1 MKKTILF
8 VAMAMLCL
16 NFKANSQQVQP
27 IKIGDK
33 VPQSLWDAKFTALQ
47 GDGKQTMIT
56 LNNYKGKLVI
66 LDFWAT
72 WCSAC
77 IEGFDKVQKLQKQF
91 PEELKVVLI
100 TNETIVK
107 IDEFFKKR
115 ITLGQQVELTSIV
128 KGAPL
133 TAYFQHELIPHYA
146 WISPDG
152 NLLATTS
159 SLEIKAEHIKEILAG
174 KKSKFSMKIDIDTSR
189 PLYSEEYLPE
199 DKLQHYSVLLKGML
213 EGTGSITQLRTRN
226 DAAVGI
232 TITNSPIQSIF
243 EYCFRAIDRNYFPSR
258 LKLFVADSSKL
269 APEKSRMEIMDWYNS
284 NAYSFDL
291 SVNEDKAANLYK
303 GMLNELNH
311 SSPYEGFVN
320 LKKQSCF
327 VLVPFGKENKW
338 SYKSGDYK
346 SIIEKDSTVLTKVP
360 MRFLIA
366 ALNTKLSMGLPV
378 LDETD
383 YKGNIQITF
392 TGKINSLDELR
403 HELKKYGLNLK
414 KTRRVFNEFIIRDK
428 LNSDKS

>member
-1 MKKTILF
+1 MKKTIYLI
-8 VAMAMLCL
+8 VMAVLCL
-16 NFKANSQQVQP
+16 NFKANSQQIQP
-27 IKIGDK
+27 VKMGDK
-33 VPQSLWDAKFTALQ
+33 IPQSLWDTNFSALQ
-47 GDGKQTMIT
+47 GDGKKTTIT
-56 LNNYKGKLVI
+56 LNDYKGKLVI

-91 PEELKVVLI
+91 PQEVKVLLI
-100 TNETIVK
+100 TNEPITK

-115 ITLGQQVELTSIV
+115 IRLGKQVELTSIV
-128 KGAPL
+128 DGASL
-133 TAYFQHELIPHYA
+133 TEYFQHKLIPHYV

-159 SLEIKAEHIKEILAG
+159 SLEIKPEHIKEIMAG
-174 KKSKFSMKIDIDTSR
+174 KKSKFSMKIDVDTSR

-199 DKLQHYSVLLKGML
+199 NKLQRYSVLLKGML
-213 EGTGSITQLRTRN
+213 EGTGSTRVVRTKN
-226 DAAVGI
+226 DANVGI
-232 TITNSPIQSIF
+232 TITNTPIQSIF
-243 EYCFRAIDRNYFPSR
+243 EYCFRAIDENYFPGR
-258 LKLFVADSSKL
+258 LKLLVADSGKL

-291 SVNEDKAANLYK
+291 TLHEDKAANLYK
-303 GMLNELNH
+303 EMLNELNH

-346 SIIEKDSTVLTKVP
+346 SVIEKDSTVLTKVP

-428 LNSDKS
+428 INSDKS